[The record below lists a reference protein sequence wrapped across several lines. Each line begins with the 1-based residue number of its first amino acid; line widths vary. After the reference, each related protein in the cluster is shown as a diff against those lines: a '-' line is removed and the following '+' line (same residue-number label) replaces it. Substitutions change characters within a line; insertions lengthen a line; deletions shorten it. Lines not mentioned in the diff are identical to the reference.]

1 MNQLFKTINE
11 NVLSKFENIYIV
23 LNPHPKAVQ
32 MENVMNQIIEMNMHM
47 CLTMLQHLICFSN
60 IHICTSV
67 FMCCVCMYDM
77 V

>member
-32 MENVMNQIIEMNMHM
+32 MENVMNHIIEMNMHM
-47 CLTMLQHLICFSN
+47 CLTMLN
-60 IHICTSV
+60 I
-67 FMCCVCMYDM
+67 
-77 V
+77 